1 MPGANSTAGTWPS
14 HRGRRGVT
22 AYADISLVAT
32 ARGAEASI
40 RQGDAQVTLRHDD
53 GREEIL
59 SLEDVEREAEQLRAR
74 RPTL

>member
-1 MPGANSTAGTWPS
+1 M
-14 HRGRRGVT
+14 T

-32 ARGAEASI
+32 VRGAEASI
-40 RQGDAQVTLRHDD
+40 RRGDFQVTLRHDD